1 MTRLAAA
8 ARMRHNHAQHSDQV
22 ADLIQNW
29 LIGKGL
35 AD

>member
-1 MTRLAAA
+1 M
-8 ARMRHNHAQHSDQV
+8 MDKNSDQV
-22 ADLIQNW
+22 ADLIQRW